1 MKFAFF
7 DDSRI
12 GIVIDS
18 EIVDITEV
26 NLGINTATSQGLLNG
41 IMENFDSLRP
51 RLEDLTLSGTRVPL
65 SSVNLGP
72 PIPRPGKIVAR
83 AVNYMENGALKEK
96 PPIHAFL
103 KSRNAIIGPGDTINL
118 PKANASVFHHEA
130 ELGVVIGKE
139 GTDIAVENAFDH
151 VFGYVNF
158 IDVSERGLS
167 GGNFFWNKSW
177 DTFAPIGPYIVTK
190 DEIADPQNLPVKLTV
205 NGIPRQELST
215 NDMAHNVAACIAWV
229 SSITT
234 LDPGDIIATGTN
246 HQGLGAIQ
254 DGDSILMEITG
265 LGSLEVNVRDDLKRQ
280 WPTEVDSTFADR
292 MAGRS

>member
-1 MKFAFF
+1 MKFATFN
-7 DDSRI
+7 DSRI

-18 EIVDITEV
+18 AIVDVTEA
-26 NLGINTATSQGLLNG
+26 NLGINAVTAQGLLNG
-41 IMENFDSLRP
+41 IMENFDSLRTK
-51 RLEDLTLSGTRVPL
+51 LDEIALSGSRVPV
-65 SSVNLGP
+65 SSVKLGP
-72 PIPRPGKIVAR
+72 PVPRPGKIVAM

-103 KSRNAIIGPGDTINL
+103 KSRNAIIGPGDTIIL
-118 PKANASVFHHEA
+118 PKSEANVFHHEA

-139 GTDIAVENAFDH
+139 GTNIAVESAFDH
-151 VFGYVNF
+151 VFGYMNF
-158 IDVSERGLS
+158 IDVSARGLS

-190 DEIADPQNLPVKLTV
+190 NEIADPQALPIKLTV
-205 NGIPRQELST
+205 NGVLRQELST
-215 NDMAHNVAACIAWV
+215 SDMAHNVAACIAWI

-254 DGDSILMEITG
+254 DDDVIEMEISG
-265 LGSLEVNVRDDLKRQ
+265 LGSLKVNVRDDLKRQ
-280 WPTEVDSTFADR
+280 WPTEIDSTFADR
-292 MAGRS
+292 MAGRA

>member
-1 MKFAFF
+1 MKFATFN
-7 DDSRI
+7 DSRI

-18 EIVDITEV
+18 AIVDVTEA
-26 NLGINTATSQGLLNG
+26 NLGINAVTAQGLLNG
-41 IMENFDSLRP
+41 IMENFDSLRTK
-51 RLEDLTLSGTRVPL
+51 LDEIALSGSRVPV
-65 SSVNLGP
+65 SSVKLGP
-72 PIPRPGKIVAR
+72 PVPRPGKIVAM

-103 KSRNAIIGPGDTINL
+103 KSRNAIIGPGDTIIL
-118 PKANASVFHHEA
+118 PKSEAKVFHHEA

-139 GTDIAVENAFDH
+139 GTNIAVESAFDH
-151 VFGYVNF
+151 VFGYMNF
-158 IDVSERGLS
+158 IDVSARGLS

-190 DEIADPQNLPVKLTV
+190 NEIADPQALPIKLTV
-205 NGIPRQELST
+205 NGVLRQELST
-215 NDMAHNVAACIAWV
+215 SDMAHNVAACIAWI

-254 DGDSILMEITG
+254 DDDVIEMEISG
-265 LGSLEVNVRDDLKRQ
+265 LGSLKVNVRDDLKRQ
-280 WPTEVDSTFADR
+280 WPTEIDSTFADR
-292 MAGRS
+292 MAGRA

>member
-1 MKFAFF
+1 M
-7 DDSRI
+7 
-12 GIVIDS
+12 
-18 EIVDITEV
+18 
-26 NLGINTATSQGLLNG
+26 
-41 IMENFDSLRP
+41 
-51 RLEDLTLSGTRVPL
+51 
-65 SSVNLGP
+65 
-72 PIPRPGKIVAR
+72 

-158 IDVSERGLS
+158 IDVSARGLS